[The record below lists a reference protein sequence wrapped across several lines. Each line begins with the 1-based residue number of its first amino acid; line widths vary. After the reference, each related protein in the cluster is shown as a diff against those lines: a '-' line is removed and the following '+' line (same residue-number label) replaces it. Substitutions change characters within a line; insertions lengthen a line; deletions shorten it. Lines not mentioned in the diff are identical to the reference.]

1 MEDEKHFHME
11 MLEDEVERLSNEG
24 LEARVLLR
32 EMRTIMW
39 GVMDRIDYGRGACR
53 PTVPIG
59 EVLSPEWLSVMR
71 SILERI
77 HEV

>member
-1 MEDEKHFHME
+1 MGEEEKWEVTQEDMDY
-11 MLEDEVERLSNEG
+11 L
-24 LEARVLLR
+24 ATRVLLR

-39 GVMDRIDYGRGACR
+39 GVMDRIDYSRGACR